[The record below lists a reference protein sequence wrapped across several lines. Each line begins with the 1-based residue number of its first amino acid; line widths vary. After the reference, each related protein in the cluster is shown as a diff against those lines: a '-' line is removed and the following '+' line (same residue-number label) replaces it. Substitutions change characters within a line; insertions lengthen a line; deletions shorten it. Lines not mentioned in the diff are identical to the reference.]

1 MPQDAHLQAAVCCMR
16 ESERTSAAA
25 AKERLELLE
34 ARPLPPQGPMR
45 NLHLRMCE
53 QARAALARFQDA
65 NRSIRIESIVCE
77 YTQSASLRNTARE
90 RQRLAQQLQADV
102 DGTGVL
108 APDDTTACKCGVQ
121 LCMSEAGDLL
131 CPSCGVCAPSLD
143 VTSESQS
150 TESQMY
156 HYKHRRYAYSVLET
170 LCGGKREA
178 SLPSWV
184 IDAVI
189 RHLLE
194 IHQVRRVEDVT
205 VGMVGLALDFVSHTD
220 AAGKQVRG
228 RKFLKNRTDLW
239 CRITGNAPP
248 VLVPRLMDGIINL
261 FGAVVQGPYVQWVE
275 QKISTEEAVAKH
287 NFQAYQSFL
296 KNAIITELF
305 RMRKESAEHVDIP
318 PLEKIGQL
326 DIFMDQACPSTHPPE
341 HDAAW
346 VWCIQSL
353 HPELHLSLADLKWNL
368 PKKRKRS

>member
-1 MPQDAHLQAAVCCMR
+1 MR
-16 ESERTSAAA
+16 SAEKNNIASAAQKLA
-25 AKERLELLE
+25 EMQN
-34 ARPLPPQGPMR
+34 RPMPPPGPMR
-45 NLHLRMCE
+45 NLHLRTCE
-53 QARAALARFQDA
+53 QVRADLERLQDA
-65 NRSIRIESIVCE
+65 TRAIRIESIVCE
-77 YTQSASLRNTARE
+77 YTQESSLRNTARDQE
-90 RQRLAQQLQADV
+90 RLAQQLQADI
-102 DGTGVL
+102 DGTGM
-108 APDDTTACKCGVQ
+108 APSDEPTACKCGVQ
-121 LCMSEAGDLL
+121 LCMSEAGDLM
-131 CPSCGVCAPSLD
+131 CPQCGVCAPSLD

-170 LCGGKREA
+170 LCGGKRDA
-178 SLPSWV
+178 SLPEWV
-184 IDAVI
+184 TDAVI

-194 IHQVRRVEDVT
+194 IHQVRKAEEVT
-205 VGMVGLALDFVSHTD
+205 VGMVGLALDFVAHTD
-220 AAGKQVRG
+220 ADGKQLRG

-275 QKISTEEAVAKH
+275 QKVSSEESVAKH
-287 NFQAYQSFL
+287 NFQAYQPFL

-305 RMRKESAEHVDIP
+305 RMRKENTEHVDIP

-326 DIFMDQACPSTHPPE
+326 DIFMDQASPSSNPAE

-353 HPELHLSLADLKWNL
+353 HPELCFTMADLKWNL

>member
-1 MPQDAHLQAAVCCMR
+1 MQRESQLQAALSGMR
-16 ESERTSAAA
+16 TSERTSTQTAQQKVEA
-25 AKERLELLE
+25 LE
-34 ARPLPPQGPMR
+34 ARPLPPPGPMR
-45 NLHLRMCE
+45 SLHLRQCE
-53 QARAALARFQDA
+53 QARADLARLQDSA
-65 NRSIRIESIVCE
+65 RSIRVEGIVCE
-77 YTQSASLRNTARE
+77 YTHAASMRNTARDTE
-90 RQRLAQQLQADV
+90 RIAQQIQSDI
-102 DGTGVL
+102 DGTVALPADDVL
-108 APDDTTACKCGVQ
+108 GCPCQVQ

-131 CPSCGVCAPSLD
+131 CPQCGVCAPSLD

-178 SLPSWV
+178 SLPTWV
-184 IDAVI
+184 ADHVT
-189 RHLLE
+189 RHLVE
-194 IHQVRRVEDVT
+194 IHQVRSVDEVT
-205 VGMVGLALDFVSHTD
+205 VGMVGLALDFVSYTD

-239 CRITGNAPP
+239 CRITGKAPP
-248 VLVPRLMDGIINL
+248 VLVPRLMDSVISL
-261 FGAVVQGPYVQWVE
+261 FAAVVQGPYVQWME

-305 RMRKESAEHVDIP
+305 RMRKESADHVDIP